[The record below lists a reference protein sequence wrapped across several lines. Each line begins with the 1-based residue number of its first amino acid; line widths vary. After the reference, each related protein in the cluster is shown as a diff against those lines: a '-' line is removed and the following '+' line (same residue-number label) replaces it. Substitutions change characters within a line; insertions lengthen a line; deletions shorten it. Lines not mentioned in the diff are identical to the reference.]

1 MAGEV
6 EGAPSASID
15 SSLSSEG
22 LKELPTLNKSH
33 LYLYFLFRGANSN
46 NGVRYSFHLFQPQ
59 KIVFV
64 ACEQI
69 PICLVQSS
77 FSSPIPAFKI
87 TSEIVTSK
95 DFVNLIQLFL
105 FIFRTD
111 VSMFCLAWKTIR
123 KDSGRGPG

>member
-1 MAGEV
+1 M
-6 EGAPSASID
+6 I
-15 SSLSSEG
+15 
-22 LKELPTLNKSH
+22 
-33 LYLYFLFRGANSN
+33 RGANSN

-64 ACEQI
+64 ACEEI

-87 TSEIVTSK
+87 TIEIVTSK

-111 VSMFCLAWKTIR
+111 VSTFCLA
-123 KDSGRGPG
+123 